1 MDWETFYMDTSTR
14 KVDLVVNPILS
25 SNFNNFRSP
34 TKFFDTTRLG
44 AVGLYSNIDPFSNF
58 INNNY
63 DGILLENKISY
74 WSEKVSYLLDNSKEI
89 ERIYQNA
96 LRRFENSKKIL

>member
-1 MDWETFYMDTSTR
+1 TR